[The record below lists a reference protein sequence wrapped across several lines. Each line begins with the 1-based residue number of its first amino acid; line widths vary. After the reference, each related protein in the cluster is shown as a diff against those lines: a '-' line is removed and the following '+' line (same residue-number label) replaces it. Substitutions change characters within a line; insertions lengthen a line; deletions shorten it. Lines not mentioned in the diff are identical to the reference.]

1 MRLCLIFA
9 FLTSCAAQS
18 DGEICDL
25 AKVCFEKKQGIT
37 IIFEPQPETKEAQ
50 NVEKH

>member
-25 AKVCFEKKQGIT
+25 AKVCFETGAFT